1 MKFCLTH
8 FLQLGSNCDLLLQ
21 INSENNVMG
30 SMEGFL
36 ETLVNL
42 RQAFIQPWGELNCTS
57 SCDAMFY
64 VRGNRSKLKTSL
76 PVIVVVLF
84 IC

>member
-36 ETLVNL
+36 ETLD
-42 RQAFIQPWGELNCTS
+42 QI
-57 SCDAMFY
+57 
-64 VRGNRSKLKTSL
+64 KTSFYTTL
-76 PVIVVVLF
+76 GGIELHELM
-84 IC
+84 